1 MPRDYYDILG
11 VLNDASEEDIRKAFR
26 QKARS
31 LHPDV
36 NHSPDALIHFQE
48 LQQAYEVL
56 KDPEKKAQYDLGNT
70 LPDPIEPRTDTTAQR
85 SHQHGS
91 AWNSHSKYDPE
102 YGYVNTDY
110 GHYSK
115 LTTLVGIVTLLFAT
129 TFLIDFLFTS
139 ESTEQAV
146 ISVQN
151 KGLMTKRPDD
161 LEITLI
167 STPDMQFEKTAV
179 EAELVPGELIDIR
192 KSMIYGFLQ
201 VKRSSESSYQHAS
214 SMSLVNYVLAIIVYL
229 AALNAILN
237 KKHQERK
244 FNAAIIATF
253 FSVMLLFFA
262 LVF

>member
-11 VLNDASEEDIRKAFR
+11 VLNDASEEDIKKAFR

-36 NHSPDALIHFQE
+36 NQAPDALARFQE

-56 KDPEKKAQYDLGNT
+56 KDPEKKEQYDQGET
-70 LPDPIEPRTDTTAQR
+70 LPEPVKPSTASPPQP
-85 SHQHGS
+85 GA
-91 AWNSHSKYDPE
+91 AWNSFSKYDPE

-110 GHYSK
+110 AHYSK
-115 LTTLVGIVTLLFAT
+115 LTTIVGIVTLLFAT

-139 ESTEQAV
+139 ESTEQTI

-151 KGLMTKRPDD
+151 KGRMTKRPDD
-161 LEITLI
+161 LEITVI

-179 EAELVPGELIDIR
+179 EAELIPGELIDIR
-192 KSMIYGFLQ
+192 KSLIYGFLQ
-201 VKRSSESSYQHAS
+201 VKRSSESSYQRAS
-214 SMSLVNYVLAIIVYL
+214 SMSLVNYVLAIVVYL

-237 KKHQERK
+237 KKRQERK

>member
-1 MPRDYYDILG
+1 MPRDYYEILG
-11 VLNDASEEDIRKAFR
+11 VLNDANEEDIKKAFR

-36 NHSPDALIHFQE
+36 NQSPDALIHFQE

-56 KDPEKKAQYDLGNT
+56 KDPEKKEQYDQQGALTESIASEANT
-70 LPDPIEPRTDTTAQR
+70 PPQR
-85 SHQHGS
+85 SHQPGS
-91 AWNSHSKYDPE
+91 AWNSFSKYDPE

-110 GHYSK
+110 AHYSK
-115 LTTLVGIVTLLFAT
+115 MTTIVGIVTLLFAT
-129 TFLIDFLFTS
+129 TFLIDFLFTN
-139 ESTEQAV
+139 ESIGQTI

-151 KGLMTKRPDD
+151 KGLVTKKPSD

-167 STPDMQFEKTAV
+167 QTADIQFEKTA
-179 EAELVPGELIDIR
+179 AETELATGELIDIR
-192 KSMIYGFLQ
+192 KSLIYGFLA
-201 VKRSSESSYQHAS
+201 VKRSSEASYQRAS

-237 KKHQERK
+237 KKRQERK

-253 FSVMLLFFA
+253 FSVMLLLFA

>member
-11 VLNDASEEDIRKAFR
+11 VLNDATEEDIKKAFR

-36 NHSPDALIHFQE
+36 NQSPDALAHFQE

-56 KDPEKKAQYDLGNT
+56 KDPGRKEQYDQREALT
-70 LPDPIEPRTDTTAQR
+70 EPIEPSTASPPQR
-85 SHQHGS
+85 GA
-91 AWNSHSKYDPE
+91 AWNSFSKYDPE

-110 GHYSK
+110 AHYSK
-115 LTTLVGIVTLLFAT
+115 MTTIVGIVTLLFAT
-129 TFLIDFLFTS
+129 TFLIDFLFTN
-139 ESTEQAV
+139 ESTEQTI

-151 KGLMTKRPDD
+151 KGLMTKKPND
-161 LEITLI
+161 LEITVI
-167 STPDMQFEKTAV
+167 STHNLQFEKTAV

-192 KSMIYGFLQ
+192 KSLIYGFLQ
-201 VKRSSESSYQHAS
+201 VKRSNESSYQRAT
-214 SMSLVNYVLAIIVYL
+214 SMSLINYVLAIIVYL
-229 AALNAILN
+229 ASLNAILN
-237 KKHQERK
+237 KKRQERK